1 MNEQM
6 NELGMSGRVE
16 RDRREV
22 EMLEVNEEGEREK
35 ANVEKKVLGT
45 AREGWQAEKLVGE
58 KDMVRMGGK
67 VHLKVRIMR
76 YETFKN
82 DISKRI

>member
-16 RDRREV
+16 RGRREV

-35 ANVEKKVLGT
+35 ANVGKKVLGT
-45 AREGWQAEKLVGE
+45 AGEGWQAEKLVGE
-58 KDMVRMGGK
+58 KEHGEDGRKSALKGK
-67 VHLKVRIMR
+67 DHEIRK
-76 YETFKN
+76 F
-82 DISKRI
+82 